1 MKKFLFVLM
10 TATIA
15 LSSTI
20 VSLAGEW
27 RQTGQGWS
35 YDNGKPVL
43 LPDSDNSGGLVIYNK
58 VCQLNFFLKCNMI

>member
-1 MKKFLFVLM
+1 MKKFLVVLM

-15 LSSTI
+15 LSGTI

-35 YDNGKPVL
+35 YDN
-43 LPDSDNSGGLVIYNK
+43 S
-58 VCQLNFFLKCNMI
+58 